1 MWTAVGADEI
11 PAEAWKCMGNFGIKI
26 LCKLFNRIMN
36 TEQMP
41 SAWRQSILIPIFK
54 GKGDIQECKNYRGIK
69 LLSHTFKICEIVVD
83 RRMRQCTNIHESQFG
98 FMPGR
103 STTDA
108 IFILK
113 QTIEKH
119 REGQKNTRVTFID
132 LEKAYDRIHREE
144 IWRCSRERNVPEK
157 YIRLVQDMYRGCKTV
172 VRSAAGESNSF
183 GVEVGLH
190 QGSALSPYLFL
201 LLMDVLTEDVRK
213 DVPGSMMFADDIV
226 LCGDDE
232 TDMTEYLDTWRRA
245 LEDRGMRISRPKTQF
260 IDFKFGEDNG
270 QGREPVKIL
279 GEELQTVHHF
289 KYLGSGVEETG
300 GMTTEISQR
309 VSAAWRNWKR
319 CSGVLCDRRMPVKLK
334 GKVYKT
340 VVRPALLYGAET
352 WATTRGQ
359 EARLEV
365 NEMRMLRWMCGVTRR
380 DKIRNEHI
388 RGTARVVQ
396 AFKKITE
403 KRLKWY
409 GHVRR
414 ME

>member
-1 MWTAVGADEI
+1 
-11 PAEAWKCMGNFGIKI
+11 
-26 LCKLFNRIMN
+26 
-36 TEQMP
+36 
-41 SAWRQSILIPIFK
+41 
-54 GKGDIQECKNYRGIK
+54 
-69 LLSHTFKICEIVVD
+69 
-83 RRMRQCTNIHESQFG
+83 
-98 FMPGR
+98 MPGR

-113 QTIEKH
+113 QAIEKH
-119 REGQKNTRVTFID
+119 REGQKNIRVTFID
-132 LEKAYDRIHREE
+132 LEKAYDRIPREE
-144 IWRCSRERNVPEK
+144 IWRCSRERNVLEK

-213 DVPGSMMFADDIV
+213 DVPVSMMFADDIV

-232 TDMTEYLDTWRRA
+232 TDMTEYLETRRRA

-260 IDFKFGEDNG
+260 IDFKFRLDNG

-279 GEELQTVHHF
+279 GEELQRVHHS
-289 KYLGSGVEETG
+289 KYLGSSVEETG

-309 VSAAWRNWKR
+309 VSSAWRNWKR

-340 VVRPALLYGAET
+340 VVRPALLYGTET

-380 DKIRNEHI
+380 DNIRNDHI
-388 RGTARVVQ
+388 RGTTRVVQ
-396 AFKKITE
+396 ASKKITE

-409 GHVRR
+409 GHVSRMKDEHIVRR
-414 ME
+414 MLDVEIPGKRRRGRPNLRWKDACKIDMTEVGLKEDKTTNRAAWRNTIISYTGDPR